1 MTDPYRPQSLS
12 ELRDAV
18 AASLDG
24 GASLDV
30 SGLGSK
36 RALGRPIQAAR
47 GLELSLLSGVRSYE
61 PAELV
66 LTAAAGTPLAEIEA
80 LLASKNQM
88 LAFEPPHLG
97 QLLGSATSGTA
108 ASGTPGS
115 GTLGGAIACNLA
127 GPRRIKSGAARD
139 HFLGVVAVSGR
150 GEIFKAGGKVV
161 KNVTGYDLCK
171 LLAGSFGTL
180 AVMEEVTLKVM
191 PAPAKTRSVLLFGL
205 AAAEAV
211 ALLADA
217 LNSPYEISG
226 AAYLP
231 RPVARRSAVD
241 LVRRAD
247 ASVTALRIEGTAI
260 SAEARTKAVCSR
272 LSHLAPIE
280 ELHTANSVR
289 LWAEIRDVA
298 ALLPGAETA
307 LWRAS
312 VTPSGGPIVAAVALD
327 GDYLLDWGGGLVWL
341 SMPAA
346 GDGGATVIRSAVK
359 AAGGHAMLV
368 RGAPALRAAIPVF
381 EPPEPGLARLNA
393 RVKEGFDPLR
403 VLNPGRM
410 YADI

>member
-1 MTDPYRPQSLS
+1 M
-12 ELRDAV
+12 

-47 GLELSLLSGVRSYE
+47 GLELSRLTGVRSYE

-66 LTAAAGTPLAEIEA
+66 LTAASGTPLAEVEA
-80 LLASKNQM
+80 LLASKDQM

-97 QLLGSATSGTA
+97 GLLGSAS
-108 ASGTPGS
+108 SGTPAS
-115 GTLGGAIACNLA
+115 GTLGGVLACNLA

-150 GEIFKAGGKVV
+150 AEIFKAGGKVV

-211 ALLADA
+211 AILADA

-231 RPVARRSAVD
+231 RPVAQRSAVD
-241 LVRRAD
+241 YVRRAA
-247 ASVTALRIEGTAI
+247 ASVTALRIEGTGI
-260 SAEARTKAVCSR
+260 STEARTKALCAK

-280 ELHTANSVR
+280 ELHTANSTR
-289 LWAEIRDVA
+289 LWTEIRDVA
-298 ALLPGAETA
+298 SLLPDDGTA

-312 VTPSGGPIVAAVALD
+312 VTPSGGPLVIAAAAD

-341 SMPAA
+341 SMPAT
-346 GDGGATVIRSAVK
+346 GDGGAGVIRSAVK
-359 AAGGHAMLV
+359 AVGGHAMLV
-368 RGAPALRAAIPVF
+368 RAAPALRAAVPVF
-381 EPPEPGLARLNA
+381 EPQEPGLARLNA
-393 RVKEGFDPLR
+393 RVKEGFDPAR